1 MCIGKRRFLG
11 NPLAR
16 RIPPAILAL
25 FILIAISSVPGN
37 QVGARGR
44 AEGSFFRP
52 PRFACE
58 NVCVS
63 GRRPEIWTMGKS
75 TVWRPLF
82 SDYRFSYRRH
92 SRSEPKG
99 LPPPTSKSRPIG
111 VHPEIWTM
119 GKSVVWRPLFSDYR
133 FSYRRHSRAD
143 AAKHRRFHGQNRPA

>member
-1 MCIGKRRFLG
+1 MVTMCIGKRRFLG

-25 FILIAISSVPGN
+25 FILIAISSFPGN

-44 AEGSFFRP
+44 AEGSFFRTGVVCW
-52 PRFACE
+52 RKTVFVTENRGCVRKKERRVCEAENHACE
-58 NVCVS
+58 NACVS

-75 TVWRPLF
+75 
-82 SDYRFSYRRH
+82 
-92 SRSEPKG
+92 
-99 LPPPTSKSRPIG
+99 I
-111 VHPEIWTM
+111 
-119 GKSVVWRPLFSDYR
+119 VWRPLFSDYR